1 LVQAE
6 YLEALNKEELIKKE
20 LDGISKQMEDIQL
33 DINKEK
39 PEVEKL
45 EKLTAEQEE
54 LLCK

>member
-1 LVQAE
+1 
-6 YLEALNKEELIKKE
+6 LNKEELIKKE
-20 LDGISKQMEDIQL
+20 LDGICKQMEDIQL